1 MELLSAG
8 QPDSESELGASRIS
22 KQKPK
27 MTTTAEK
34 FTTTRPNSVLN
45 KCALFPVTHKS
56 LNAWNI
62 NTYKISLDTLFKST
76 VILNDFGLGL
86 IFVNSLLPF
95 A

>member
-8 QPDSESELGASRIS
+8 QPDSESELGASHIS

-45 KCALFPVTHKS
+45 KCALFPVKPRCNTQVTQCMEHQYIQD
-56 LNAWNI
+56 LIRYAVQI
-62 NTYKISLDTLFKST
+62 NCDTQ
-76 VILNDFGLGL
+76 
-86 IFVNSLLPF
+86 
-95 A
+95 